1 MAWRI
6 ERTFD
11 TVQRMTLFDDPI
23 EPHSV
28 EQLRRSIAMLTPGA
42 AATIDRE
49 RAMALLA
56 ELQRLQHEHR
66 QVVAQLRG
74 LLGQMEQPG

>member
-1 MAWRI
+1 MA
-6 ERTFD
+6 
-11 TVQRMTLFDDPI
+11 LFDDPI

-28 EQLRRSIAMLTPGA
+28 ESLRRSIAMLRPGQ

-66 QVVAQLRG
+66 EVVAQLRG
-74 LLGQMEQPG
+74 LVARLETRPPDGRR

>member
-1 MAWRI
+1 M
-6 ERTFD
+6 FG
-11 TVQRMTLFDDPI
+11 TVPGVALFDDPI
-23 EPHSV
+23 QPHSV
-28 EQLRRSIAMLTPGA
+28 ESLRRSIAMLRPGQA
-42 AATIDRE
+42 AMIDRE

-74 LLGQMEQPG
+74 LLRHLESPG

>member
-1 MAWRI
+1 MA
-6 ERTFD
+6 
-11 TVQRMTLFDDPI
+11 LFDDPI

-28 EQLRRSIAMLTPGA
+28 ESLRRSIAMLRPGQ

-66 QVVAQLRG
+66 HVVGQLRS
-74 LLGQMEQPG
+74 LLGQLERPTG